1 MAFFKKPAIFEK
13 IRNSLQKTR
22 ENLID
27 QVRDLA
33 SFHKKIDE
41 IFFNELLDILIL
53 SDMGVATS
61 EKLISELRHTVKRD
75 RINDSSEIIGLLKA
89 GIKDILRSDF
99 QYSAEIPKKRP
110 YVIMLT
116 GVNGSGKTTTAGKLA
131 RRYHDAGYKVLM
143 IAADTFRAAA
153 IEQLEIW
160 ANRADVEIVKQ
171 KEGSDPSAVI
181 YDGLQRAIAKQFDV
195 VIADTAG
202 RLQNKA
208 HLMKELEKIRRTAL
222 KQIDEDQLLSLLVL
236 DATTG
241 QNAVSQANIFNEAVK
256 LDGIVLAKLDG
267 TAKGGIVVSIKDQ
280 LGLPVLEAGVGE
292 KIDDLIP
299 FDPDAYVNG
308 LFD

>member
-41 IFFNELLDILIL
+41 SFFSELLDILIL

-61 EKLISELRHTVKRD
+61 EKLIGELRHTVRRD

-89 GIKDILRSDF
+89 GIKDILRTDF

-131 RRYHDAGYKVLM
+131 RRYKDAGYKVLM

-160 ANRADVEIVKQ
+160 ANRAGVEIVKQ

-267 TAKGGIVVSIKDQ
+267 TSKGGIVVSIKDQ

-299 FDPDAYVNG
+299 FDPEAYVNG